1 MIKRIVLLSGHI
13 CSGKT
18 TLCDGLVDEFNFQV
32 LKTKDVIKQLSRK
45 SKSGRGNLQK
55 FGDNLDKKTGGG
67 WVRDAVARKI
77 AEFNNDFSVIVDAVR
92 IPQQVEK
99 IREAFGGNVIHIHVT
114 APQEILEKRY
124 LERQR
129 PEDKDF
135 SSYADVLKNDTEK
148 NVDQLI
154 NIADVVIDT
163 NRCTKAD
170 VMVRTAAHL
179 GLFGRGGER
188 LVDVIVGGQYGSEG
202 KGQIAAYMAREYDI
216 LVRVGGPN
224 AGHTV
229 FEKPK
234 PFVFRQLPSGSRSSE
249 AKLVIGP
256 GAVLNVEKLLEEIA
270 ECQID
275 NERLSIDEKAIIIS
289 PGDVKK
295 ERNLVKNISSTGQ
308 GVGYATARRIT
319 GRGLKNVV
327 LARDVAKL
335 RPFVQET
342 FKIFEKAFAEG
353 RKILLEGT
361 QGTGLSLYHGPYPH
375 VTSRDTT
382 VAGCLAEAGISP
394 HRVRKI
400 IMVCRTYPIRV
411 ADPISDLKESDKT
424 SGYMSQPLSWEVVA
438 ERSGLNI
445 KNIKATEITSTTK
458 RERRVA
464 EFDWE
469 LLHKA
474 AMLNNPTDVA
484 LTFAD
489 YLSSENEAAHRFE
502 QLHPDTIN
510 FIQEVEKVSLASVSL
525 ISKGFGERSIID
537 RRKW

>member
-1 MIKRIVLLSGHI
+1 LIKRIVLLSGHI

-18 TLCDGLVDEFNFQV
+18 TLCDRLVDAFDFRV
-32 LKTKDVIKQLSRK
+32 LKTKDVIKQLAHSFRL
-45 SKSGRGNLQK
+45 GRGNLQK
-55 FGDNLDKKTGGG
+55 FGDNLDKKTAGG
-67 WVRDAVARKI
+67 WVLDAIARMI
-77 AEFNNDFSVIVDAVR
+77 AEQEEDFSVIVDAVR
-92 IPQQVEK
+92 IPQQIER
-99 IREAFGGNVIHIHVT
+99 IREAFGGNVIHIHLT
-114 APQEILEKRY
+114 APLDVLEKRY
-124 LERQR
+124 LERKR
-129 PEDKDF
+129 PEDKEF
-135 SSYADVLKNDTEK
+135 ASYAEVLKNKTEK
-148 NVDQLI
+148 KVDGLI
-154 NIADVVIDT
+154 KIADVVIDT
-163 NRCTKAD
+163 NRCTNAD
-170 VMVRTAAHL
+170 VMTRTAAHL

-188 LVDVIVGGQYGSEG
+188 LVDVIIGGQYGSEG

-234 PFVFRQLPSGSRSSE
+234 PFVFHQLPSGTRSSE
-249 AKLVIGP
+249 ADLVIGP
-256 GAVLNVEKLLEEIA
+256 GAVLNVEKLSQEIA
-270 ECQID
+270 QCQIE
-275 NERLSIDEKAIIIS
+275 NERLSIDPRAVIITPEDI
-289 PGDVKK
+289 DN
-295 ERNLVKNISSTGQ
+295 EQNLVKDISSTGQ

-319 GRGLKNVV
+319 GRGRDNVI
-327 LARDVAKL
+327 LAKDIPKL
-335 RPFVQET
+335 RPFVRET
-342 FKIFEKAFAEG
+342 FKVFEKAFAHG

-394 HRVRKI
+394 HRVRKVL
-400 IMVCRTYPIRV
+400 MVCRTYPIRV
-411 ADPISDLKESDKT
+411 ADPKEDGKT
-424 SGYMSQPLSWEVVA
+424 SGYMSQPLDWEVIA
-438 ERSGLNI
+438 ERSGLDIEKI
-445 KNIKATEITSTTK
+445 KRTEVTSTTK

-474 AMLNNPTDVA
+474 AMLNNPTDIA

-489 YLSSENEAAHRFE
+489 YLSKDNESAHRFE